1 MVIKTLHR
9 KVQTLNV
16 LHPAV
21 KFFGGLLVSLVNLV
35 SLVSLVVLVA
45 LVELV
50 LLEEL
55 VPISSAKPALKF
67 FVFSL

>member
-1 MVIKTLHR
+1 M
-9 KVQTLNV
+9 NA

-21 KFFGGLLVSLVNLV
+21 KFLRGLLVSLVNLV
-35 SLVSLVVLVA
+35 SLVVLVA
-45 LVELV
+45 LEELVELV

-55 VPISSAKPALKF
+55 VPTSSPKPALEF